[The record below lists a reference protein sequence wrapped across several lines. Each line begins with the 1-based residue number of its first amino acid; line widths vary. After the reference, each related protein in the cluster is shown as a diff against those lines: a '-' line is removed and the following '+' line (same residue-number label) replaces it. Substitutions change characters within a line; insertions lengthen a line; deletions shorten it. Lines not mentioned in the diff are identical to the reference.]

1 MTDTLIAR
9 TLNINSEHY
18 DLDALLQDAE
28 ITFTPRGRH
37 AVFDYDEIDLLEE
50 LAQHHRLGEVD

>member
-9 TLNINSEHY
+9 TLHISSDHY

-37 AVFDYDEIDLLEE
+37 AIFDDDEIDLLTE
-50 LAQHHRLGEVD
+50 LAQHHRLREVG

>member
-9 TLNINSEHY
+9 TLNITPENY

-37 AVFDYDEIDLLEE
+37 AIFDADEIDLLEE
-50 LAQHHRLGEVD
+50 IAQRHRLNEDD